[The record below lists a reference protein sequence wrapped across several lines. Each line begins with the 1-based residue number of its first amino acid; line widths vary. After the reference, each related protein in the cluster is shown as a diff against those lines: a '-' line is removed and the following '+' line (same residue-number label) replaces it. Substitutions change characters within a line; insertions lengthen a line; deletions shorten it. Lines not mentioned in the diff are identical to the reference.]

1 MSSQNLCT
9 SRKAAELLGVT
20 PRTVQLWADAGILHG
35 WKTPGGHRRF
45 TLAAVE
51 RLARKIRRGESTR
64 SRLPE
69 SLSSPVRPVRVQ
81 VIEDKPALQKLYA
94 IKIRSWGLPV
104 ELRQSLDGYQGLV
117 ELGRFKPDL
126 LVLDLNLSGV
136 DAVRMIR
143 ALAHQKLL
151 QQMDLVVVAAQ
162 STQNKP
168 QTLRQIDAISR
179 NIEVLPSPVPFAHLR
194 EKVEKVVQKL
204 SAGV

>member
-1 MSSQNLCT
+1 MSSQDLCT

-20 PRTVQLWADAGILHG
+20 PRTVQLWADAGILQG

-64 SRLPE
+64 NRLPE

-126 LVLDLNLSGV
+126 LVLDLNLTGV
-136 DAVRMIR
+136 DAIRMIR

-151 QQMDLVVVAAQ
+151 QQMHLVVVAA
-162 STQNKP
+162 QNKP

-179 NIEVLPSPVPFAHLR
+179 NIEVLPSPVPFSHLR